1 MQFIYQTRQHK
12 QQNDST
18 DNFESNYNNL
28 EFGVPS
34 INYKRRVVDVICND
48 IIDALNIAYSARSI
62 TLQLLR
68 KILLPKIV
76 NRKDGYLE
84 QYLSSQ
90 LDILANSVRFAFDVS
105 DTVEVNHNYS
115 THAKFTD
122 ILKAAVPSV
131 SDSYEVDKKD
141 YAQLKAL
148 MSVTW
153 DGNLISKASRDR
165 LVKNGYVK
173 KVGGWNFITKR
184 GIQALIALK
193 LIKAK

>member
-122 ILKAAVPSV
+122 ILKA
-131 SDSYEVDKKD
+131 D
-141 YAQLKAL
+141 
-148 MSVTW
+148 
-153 DGNLISKASRDR
+153 
-165 LVKNGYVK
+165 
-173 KVGGWNFITKR
+173 
-184 GIQALIALK
+184 
-193 LIKAK
+193 